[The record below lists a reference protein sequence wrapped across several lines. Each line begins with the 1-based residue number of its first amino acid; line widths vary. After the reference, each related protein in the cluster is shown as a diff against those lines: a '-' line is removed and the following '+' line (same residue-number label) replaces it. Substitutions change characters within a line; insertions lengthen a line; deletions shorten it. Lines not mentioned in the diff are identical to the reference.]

1 LKKSDENDF
10 NNCSVPLAFKGRY
23 FILEPGNPPSFSV
36 ILEHDGKPAFEIKS
50 NEPCDNPVTDVSI
63 SSAGI
68 VTALEKGTG
77 KFLYKFRPEPE
88 TCIVFGQVDGSQ
100 TSARISDKQVQVGDV
115 TVRNCMLEGIG
126 AGIALDENGGVGIG
140 APIPPSLLA
149 LLGK

>member
-1 LKKSDENDF
+1 MKKPENTF

-36 ILEHDGKPAFEIKS
+36 VLEHDGKPAFEIKS
-50 NEPCDNPVTDVSI
+50 NKPCDNPVTDVSV

-68 VTALEKGTG
+68 VTASEKGTG

-88 TCIVFGQVDGSQ
+88 TYIVFRKLDGSE
-100 TSARISDKQVQVGDV
+100 TSARISDKQIQVGSV
-115 TVRNCMLEGIG
+115 TVRNCILEGIG
-126 AGIALDENGGVGIG
+126 AGIALDENGSVGIG
-140 APIPPSLLA
+140 APIPPSVLA